1 MAKQTSKKAR
11 AGLVA
16 KVQSKLGL
24 STKKEA
30 ELIIKTI
37 TSSIEETL
45 MDNLETDGFSLKLY
59 GLGKL
64 VIAHH
69 KGGLRYIPFA
79 KEMQITDDTRKVK
92 FFALGSLLKNQKVTD
107 KS

>member
-1 MAKQTSKKAR
+1 MKENPKHNNLKSWFIIIDFIA
-11 AGLVA
+11 
-16 KVQSKLGL
+16 
-24 STKKEA
+24 TKK
-30 ELIIKTI
+30 
-37 TSSIEETL
+37 SSLGKLDTKEVG
-45 MDNLETDGFSLKLY
+45 TDGFSLKLY